1 MGKIHATAVID
12 PSVELGSDVE
22 IGPYAV
28 IGADVKIGAGTVIG
42 PHMRIDGPTVIG
54 ERNIF
59 TGSASIG
66 TDPQDLKFGGEK
78 TRLEIGDENVIRE
91 FVTISRGTVGGGGI
105 TTVGSKCLLMAYAHI
120 AHDCHVGSNVI
131 FANNGTLAGHVEV
144 GDYSTIGALSAIHQ
158 FCRVGK
164 HAFLGGNTIIT
175 QDVLPFVKTV
185 GARPA
190 KSYGINT
197 IGLERKGF
205 SKESISGLKTA
216 YRLLV
221 RAHLPQAEALEKI
234 EAEVGGIEE
243 VKYFVDFVRG
253 SQTRGFVH

>member
-1 MGKIHATAVID
+1 MAKIHPTAVID
-12 PSVELGSDVE
+12 SSVELGDGVE
-22 IGPYAV
+22 IGAFAV
-28 IGADVKIGAGTVIG
+28 IEADVRIGAGTVIG
-42 PHMRIDGPTVIG
+42 PHVRISGPTVIG
-54 ERNIF
+54 ERNTF

-78 TRLEIGDENVIRE
+78 TRLEIGDDNVIRE
-91 FVTISRGTVGGGGI
+91 FVTMSRGTMGGGGL
-105 TTVGSKCLLMAYAHI
+105 TTIGSRCLFMAYAHV

-144 GDYSTIGALSAIHQ
+144 GDFSTIGALSAIHQ
-158 FCRVGK
+158 FCRVGR

-205 SKESISGLKTA
+205 SKEAISGLKTA

-221 RAHLPQAEALEKI
+221 RAHLTQVEALERI
-234 EAEVGGIEE
+234 EAEVGHIDE
-243 VKYFVDFVRG
+243 VKEFVEFVRR

>member
-12 PSVELGSDVE
+12 PSVELGDDVE
-22 IGPYAV
+22 IGPFAV
-28 IGADVKIGAGTVIG
+28 IGADVKIGAGTIIG

-54 ERNIF
+54 ERNTF

-91 FVTISRGTVGGGGI
+91 FVTISRGTKGGGGV
-105 TTVGSKCLLMAYAHI
+105 TTLGSRCLLMAYAHI

-131 FANNGTLAGHVEV
+131 FANVGTLAGHVEV
-144 GDYSTIGALSAIHQ
+144 GDFVTVGAFTAIHQ
-158 FCRVGK
+158 FCRVGD
-164 HAFLGGNTIIT
+164 HAFLGGDTIAT
-175 QDVLPFVKTV
+175 QDVLPYVKTV

-190 KSYGINT
+190 KTYGINT

-205 SKESISGLKTA
+205 SKESIAGLKTA

-221 RAHLPQAEALEKI
+221 RGHMKQAEALEKI
-234 EAEVGGIEE
+234 EAEVGHIDE
-243 VKYFVDFVRG
+243 VKYLVDFVRG
-253 SQTRGFVH
+253 SQSRGFIH